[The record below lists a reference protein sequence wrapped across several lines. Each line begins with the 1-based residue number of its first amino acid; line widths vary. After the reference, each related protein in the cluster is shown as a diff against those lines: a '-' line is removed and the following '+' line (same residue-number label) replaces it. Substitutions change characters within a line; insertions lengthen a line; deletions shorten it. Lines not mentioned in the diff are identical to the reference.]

1 MEWDD
6 ITIVNSIPQK
16 NLVFDQTKN
25 ELENEWLQENENE
38 ISYLKKEIRQ
48 LKEQQAQQDKRIL
61 DNLIKSGILPKVN
74 I

>member
-25 ELENEWLQENENE
+25 ELENERLQENENE

-61 DNLIKSGILPKVN
+61 DNLIKSGILPKVY

>member
-25 ELENEWLQENENE
+25 ELEIERLQENENE

>member
-25 ELENEWLQENENE
+25 ELESERLQENENE

>member
-25 ELENEWLQENENE
+25 ELENERLQENENE